1 MNPVTNG
8 VPGLERVGQGKVREL
23 YRIDAEHLLM
33 VASDRISAFDVVLPE
48 LIPGKGEVL
57 TGMSMFWFQRSA
69 GLVLNHLAGVDVAA
83 AVPGAGPELCA
94 RAMVVRRLQPLP
106 VEAIVRG
113 YLAGSGWGDY
123 QRTGAVC
130 GMPLPAGLRQA
141 ERLPEPLYT
150 PSTKAGQGAHDENID
165 YGRTET
171 LLGSGLAAR
180 VRELSLRIYSELS
193 ACARAC
199 GIIIADTKLEFGTDE
214 AGTLYLI
221 DELLT
226 PDSSRFWPVEAYQP
240 GSSPPS
246 FDKQYVRDFLESCG
260 WDKTSPPPPL
270 PAEVI
275 RGTAQRYLEAQ
286 RRLQGVAAG

>member
-1 MNPVTNG
+1 MNTVTNR
-8 VPGLERVGQGKVREL
+8 VPGLEQVGQGKVRDL
-23 YRIDAEHLLM
+23 YRIDAEHLLL

-48 LIPGKGEVL
+48 PIPGKGKVL

-69 GLVLNHLAGVDVAA
+69 GLVSNHLAGVDVAA
-83 AVPGAGPELCA
+83 AVPDAGPDLCS
-94 RAMVVRRLQPLP
+94 RAMVVRRLRPLP

-113 YLAGSGWGDY
+113 YLAGSGWADY
-123 QRTGAVC
+123 QRSGAVC
-130 GMPLPAGLRQA
+130 GIPLPAGLRQA

-165 YGRTET
+165 YARTET
-171 LLGSGLAAR
+171 LLGAELAAR
-180 VRELSLRIYSELS
+180 VRELSLRVYSELS
-193 ACARAC
+193 AWARKC

-240 GSSPPS
+240 GNSPPS

-260 WDKTSPPPPL
+260 WDKNSPPPPL

-275 RGTAQRYLEAQ
+275 QGTAERYLEAQ
-286 RRLQGVAAG
+286 RRLQDVAAG